1 MFVGGFKNAS
11 IFAILF
17 CLLSAP
23 AVGAGTLIVEGE
35 GQVSRAPDHAVIEV
49 SLREQGR
56 DAGAI
61 LLNLR
66 NRVDSVINAL
76 KENGIDAKHI
86 ATQRLDVRLD
96 YDYDQKQRA
105 PRDYIAST
113 SLRIRQDDLSKLA
126 TVLDVASA
134 LDVDGISDLR
144 FRYDPTQ
151 ADYDLA
157 LTRAVKAAL
166 HKAELIAAASGQSLG
181 SIQEIRENGSG
192 GGVVMARME
201 MSVAPQVKGYIAPE
215 NVTISKTITLEIELV
230 DGAAQ

>member
-1 MFVGGFKNAS
+1 M
-11 IFAILF
+11 
-17 CLLSAP
+17 
-23 AVGAGTLIVEGE
+23 
-35 GQVSRAPDHAVIEV
+35 IEV

-66 NRVDSVINAL
+66 TRVDSVINAL
-76 KENGIDAKHI
+76 KQNVIDENHI
-86 ATQRLDVRLD
+86 ATKRLDVRLD
-96 YDYDQKQRA
+96 HDYDQKKRA

-134 LDVDGISDLR
+134 LDVDGLSDLR
-144 FRYDPTQ
+144 FRYDSTQ

-166 HKAELIAAASGQSLG
+166 HKAELIAMASGQSLG

-201 MSVAPQVKGYIAPE
+201 MSAHHR
-215 NVTISKTITLEIELV
+215 
-230 DGAAQ
+230 

>member
-1 MFVGGFKNAS
+1 MRLF
-11 IFAILF
+11 FAILF
-17 CLLSAP
+17 CVLSAP
-23 AVGAGTLIVEGE
+23 ALVAGTLIVEGE
-35 GQVSRAPDHAVIEV
+35 GQVSRVPDHAVIEV

-66 NRVDSVINAL
+66 TRVDSVINAL
-76 KENGIDAKHI
+76 KQNGIDEKHI

-105 PRDYIAST
+105 PRDYLAST
-113 SLRIRQDDLSKLA
+113 SLRIRQDELSKLA

-134 LDVDGISDLR
+134 MDVDGLSDLR

-157 LTRAVKAAL
+157 LTRAVKPAL
-166 HKAELIAAASGQSLG
+166 HKAELIAAAPGQSLG
-181 SIQEIRENGSG
+181 SVQEIRENGSG

-201 MSVAPQVKGYIAPE
+201 MSAAPQVKGYIAPE
-215 NVTISKTITLEIELV
+215 NIRISKTITMEIELV

>member
-1 MFVGGFKNAS
+1 M
-11 IFAILF
+11 
-17 CLLSAP
+17 
-23 AVGAGTLIVEGE
+23 EGE

-66 NRVDSVINAL
+66 TRVDSVINAL
-76 KENGIDAKHI
+76 KQNGIDEKHI

-113 SLRIRQDDLSKLA
+113 SLRIRQDDLQLA

-134 LDVDGISDLR
+134 LDVDGLSDLR

-157 LTRAVKAAL
+157 LP
-166 HKAELIAAASGQSLG
+166 
-181 SIQEIRENGSG
+181 
-192 GGVVMARME
+192 AR
-201 MSVAPQVKGYIAPE
+201 
-215 NVTISKTITLEIELV
+215 
-230 DGAAQ
+230 

>member
-1 MFVGGFKNAS
+1 MRLF
-11 IFAILF
+11 FAILF
-17 CLLSAP
+17 CVLSAP
-23 AVGAGTLIVEGE
+23 ALVAGTLIVEGE
-35 GQVSRAPDHAVIEV
+35 GQVNRAPDHAVIEA

-61 LLNLR
+61 LLELR
-66 NRVDSVINAL
+66 TRLDSVIDAL
-76 KENGIDAKHI
+76 KRNGIDEKHI
-86 ATQRLDVRLD
+86 ATQRLDVRL
-96 YDYDQKQRA
+96 DYDQKQRA

-113 SLRIRQDDLSKLA
+113 SLRIRQNDLSKLA

-134 LDVDGISDLR
+134 LDIDGLSDLH

-166 HKAELIAAASGQSLG
+166 HKAELIAAASEQRLG
-181 SIQEIRENGSG
+181 SIQEIRENGLG

-201 MSVAPQVKGYIAPE
+201 MSAAPRIKGYIAPE
-215 NVTISKTITLEIELV
+215 NVTISKTITIEIELV

>member
-1 MFVGGFKNAS
+1 MRLF
-11 IFAILF
+11 FAILF
-17 CLLSAP
+17 CVLSAP
-23 AVGAGTLIVEGE
+23 ALVAGTLIVEGE

-49 SLREQGR
+49 SLREQWR

-66 NRVDSVINAL
+66 TRVDSVINAL
-76 KENGIDAKHI
+76 KQNGIDEKHI

-113 SLRIRQDDLSKLA
+113 SLRIRQDDLSKLS
-126 TVLDVASA
+126 TVLDLASA
-134 LDVDGISDLR
+134 MDVDGLSDLR

-192 GGVVMARME
+192 GGVVMARLE
-201 MSVAPQVKGYIAPE
+201 MLAAPRVKGYIAPE
-215 NVTISKTITLEIELV
+215 NVTISKSITLEIELV

>member
-1 MFVGGFKNAS
+1 M
-11 IFAILF
+11 
-17 CLLSAP
+17 
-23 AVGAGTLIVEGE
+23 
-35 GQVSRAPDHAVIEV
+35 
-49 SLREQGR
+49 
-56 DAGAI
+56 
-61 LLNLR
+61 
-66 NRVDSVINAL
+66 
-76 KENGIDAKHI
+76 
-86 ATQRLDVRLD
+86 RLD
-96 YDYDQKQRA
+96 YDYDQNKRE

-113 SLRIRQDDLSKLA
+113 SLRIRQNDLSKLA

-134 LDVDGISDLR
+134 LDIDGLSDLN

-166 HKAELIAAASGQSLG
+166 HKSELIAAASGQRLG
-181 SIQEIRENGSG
+181 SIQEICENGSG

-201 MSVAPQVKGYIAPE
+201 MSAAPRAKGYIAPE

>member
-1 MFVGGFKNAS
+1 MRLF
-11 IFAILF
+11 FAILF
-17 CLLSAP
+17 CVLSAP
-23 AVGAGTLIVEGE
+23 ALVAGTLIVEGE

-49 SLREQGR
+49 SLHEQGR

-61 LLNLR
+61 LLILR
-66 NRVDSVINAL
+66 TRVDVVINAL
-76 KENGIDAKHI
+76 KQNGIDEKHI

-96 YDYDQKQRA
+96 YDYDKKQRA

-113 SLRIRQDDLSKLA
+113 SLRIRQNDLSKLA

-134 LDVDGISDLR
+134 LEVDGLSDLR

-166 HKAELIAAASGQSLG
+166 HKAELIALASGQRLG

-201 MSVAPQVKGYIAPE
+201 MSAAPRVKGYIAPE

>member
-1 MFVGGFKNAS
+1 MRLF
-11 IFAILF
+11 FAILF
-17 CLLSAP
+17 CVLFAP
-23 AVGAGTLIVEGE
+23 ALGAGTLIVEGE

-61 LLNLR
+61 LLMLR
-66 NRVDSVINAL
+66 TRVDSVINAL
-76 KENGIDAKHI
+76 KQNGIDEKHI

-96 YDYDQKQRA
+96 YDYDKKQRL
-105 PRDYIAST
+105 PSDYIAST
-113 SLRIRQDDLSKLA
+113 SLRIRQDDLSMLA

-134 LDVDGISDLR
+134 LEVDGLSDLR

-151 ADYDLA
+151 ADYDVA

-166 HKAELIAAASGQSLG
+166 HKAELIALASGQRLG

-201 MSVAPQVKGYIAPE
+201 MSAAPRVKGYIAPE
-215 NVTISKTITLEIELV
+215 NVTISKTITMEIELV

>member
-1 MFVGGFKNAS
+1 MRLF
-11 IFAILF
+11 FAILF
-17 CLLSAP
+17 CVLSAP

-61 LLNLR
+61 LLKLWT
-66 NRVDSVINAL
+66 RVDSVINAL
-76 KENGIDAKHI
+76 KQNGIDEKHI

-126 TVLDVASA
+126 TVLNVAST
-134 LDVDGISDLR
+134 LDVDGLSDLR

-181 SIQEIRENGSG
+181 SIKEIRENGSG

-201 MSVAPQVKGYIAPE
+201 KSAAPRVKGYIATE
-215 NVTISKTITLEIELV
+215 NVTISKTITMEIELV

>member
-61 LLNLR
+61 LLKLR
-66 NRVDSVINAL
+66 TSVDSVINAL
-76 KENGIDAKHI
+76 KQNGIDEKHI

-113 SLRIRQDDLSKLA
+113 SLRIRQDDLSNLT
-126 TVLDVASA
+126 TVLDVASSM
-134 LDVDGISDLR
+134 DVDGLSDLR
-144 FRYDPTQ
+144 FRYHLTQ

-166 HKAELIAAASGQSLG
+166 HKAELIAVAYGQRLS

-201 MSVAPQVKGYIAPE
+201 MSAAPRVKGYIAPE
-215 NVTISKTITLEIELV
+215 NVTISKTITMEIELV

>member
-1 MFVGGFKNAS
+1 MRLF
-11 IFAILF
+11 FAILF
-17 CLLSAP
+17 YVLSAP
-23 AVGAGTLIVEGE
+23 ALVAGTLIVEGE

-56 DAGAI
+56 DPGAI

-66 NRVDSVINAL
+66 TRVDSVINAL
-76 KENGIDAKHI
+76 KQNGIDEKHI

-96 YDYDQKQRA
+96 HDYDLKQRA

-113 SLRIRQDDLSKLA
+113 SLSIRQDDLSKLA

-134 LDVDGISDLR
+134 MDVNGLTDLS

-157 LTRAVKAAL
+157 LTRAVKSAL
-166 HKAELIAAASGQSLG
+166 HKAKLIAAASGQSLG

-201 MSVAPQVKGYIAPE
+201 MSAAPRVKGYIAPE
-215 NVTISKTITLEIELV
+215 NVTISKTITMEIELV

>member
-1 MFVGGFKNAS
+1 MRLF
-11 IFAILF
+11 FAILF
-17 CLLSAP
+17 CVLSAP
-23 AVGAGTLIVEGE
+23 ALVAGTLIVDGE
-35 GQVSRAPDHAVIEV
+35 GQVSRVPDHAVIEV

-126 TVLDVASA
+126 KVLDVASA

-201 MSVAPQVKGYIAPE
+201 MSAAPRVKGYIAPE
-215 NVTISKTITLEIELV
+215 NITISKTITMEIELV

>member
-1 MFVGGFKNAS
+1 MRLF
-11 IFAILF
+11 FAILF
-17 CLLSAP
+17 CVLSAP
-23 AVGAGTLIVEGE
+23 ALVAGTLIVDGE
-35 GQVSRAPDHAVIEV
+35 GKVSRAPDHAVIEV
-49 SLREQGR
+49 SLHEQGR

-61 LLNLR
+61 LLMLR
-66 NRVDSVINAL
+66 ARVDSVINAL
-76 KENGIDAKHI
+76 KQNGIDEKHI

-96 YDYDQKQRA
+96 YDYDKKQRA

-113 SLRIRQDDLSKLA
+113 SLRIRQNDLSKLA

-134 LDVDGISDLR
+134 LEVDGLSDLR

-166 HKAELIAAASGQSLG
+166 HKAELIALASGQRLG

-201 MSVAPQVKGYIAPE
+201 MSAAPRVKGYIAPE
-215 NVTISKTITLEIELV
+215 NVTISNTITLEIELV
-230 DGAAQ
+230 VGAAQ

>member
-1 MFVGGFKNAS
+1 MRLF
-11 IFAILF
+11 FAILF
-17 CLLSAP
+17 CVLSAP
-23 AVGAGTLIVEGE
+23 ALVAGTLIVEGE

-66 NRVDSVINAL
+66 TRVDSVINAL
-76 KENGIDAKHI
+76 KQNGIDEKHI

-105 PRDYIAST
+105 PRDYLAST
-113 SLRIRQDDLSKLA
+113 SLRIRQDELSKLA

-134 LDVDGISDLR
+134 MDVDGLSDLR

-157 LTRAVKAAL
+157 LTRAVKPAL
-166 HKAELIAAASGQSLG
+166 HKAELIAAALGQSLG
-181 SIQEIRENGSG
+181 SVQEIRENGSG

-201 MSVAPQVKGYIAPE
+201 MSAAPQVKGYIAPE
-215 NVTISKTITLEIELV
+215 NVRISKTITMEIELV

>member
-1 MFVGGFKNAS
+1 MRLF
-11 IFAILF
+11 FAILF
-17 CLLSAP
+17 CVLSAP
-23 AVGAGTLIVEGE
+23 ALVAGTLILEGE
-35 GQVSRAPDHAVIEV
+35 GQVSRVPDHAVMEV

-66 NRVDSVINAL
+66 TRVDSVINAL
-76 KENGIDAKHI
+76 KQNGIDEKHI

-96 YDYDQKQRA
+96 HDYDQKERA

-134 LDVDGISDLR
+134 LDLDGLSDLR

-166 HKAELIAAASGQSLG
+166 HKAELIALASGQSLG

-201 MSVAPQVKGYIAPE
+201 VLAALRVKGYIAPE
-215 NVTISKTITLEIELV
+215 YVTISKTITMEIELV

>member
-1 MFVGGFKNAS
+1 M
-11 IFAILF
+11 
-17 CLLSAP
+17 
-23 AVGAGTLIVEGE
+23 EGE

-56 DAGAI
+56 YAGAI

-66 NRVDSVINAL
+66 TRVDSVINAL
-76 KENGIDAKHI
+76 KQNGIDEKHI

-96 YDYDQKQRA
+96 YDHDQKQRA

-113 SLRIRQDDLSKLA
+113 SLRIRQDELSKLA
-126 TVLDVASA
+126 TVLYVASA
-134 LDVDGISDLR
+134 LDVDGLSELR

-166 HKAELIAAASGQSLG
+166 HKAELIAAASGQSLV

-201 MSVAPQVKGYIAPE
+201 MSAAPRVKGYIAPE

>member
-1 MFVGGFKNAS
+1 M
-11 IFAILF
+11 
-17 CLLSAP
+17 
-23 AVGAGTLIVEGE
+23 EGE
-35 GQVSRAPDHAVIEV
+35 GQVSRAQDHAVIEV

-61 LLNLR
+61 LLKLR
-66 NRVDSVINAL
+66 TRVDSVINAL
-76 KENGIDAKHI
+76 TQNGIDEKHI

-96 YDYDQKQRA
+96 HDYDQKKRA

-113 SLRIRQDDLSKLA
+113 SLRIRQDDLRKLA

-134 LDVDGISDLR
+134 MDVDGLSDLR

-151 ADYDLA
+151 EDYDLA

-166 HKAELIAAASGQSLG
+166 HKAELIAVASGQSLG
-181 SIQEIRENGSG
+181 SILEIRENGSG

-201 MSVAPQVKGYIAPE
+201 MSAAPRVKGYIAPE
-215 NVTISKTITLEIELV
+215 NVTISKTITMEIELV
-230 DGAAQ
+230 DGAAH

>member
-1 MFVGGFKNAS
+1 MRLF
-11 IFAILF
+11 FAILF
-17 CLLSAP
+17 CVLSAP
-23 AVGAGTLIVEGE
+23 ALVAGTLIVDGE
-35 GQVSRAPDHAVIEV
+35 GQVSRVPDHAVIEV

-66 NRVDSVINAL
+66 TRVDGVINAL
-76 KENGIDAKHI
+76 KQNGIDEKHI

-113 SLRIRQDDLSKLA
+113 SLRIRQDNLSKLA

-134 LDVDGISDLR
+134 LDVDGLSDLR

-181 SIQEIRENGSG
+181 SIQEIHENGSG

-201 MSVAPQVKGYIAPE
+201 MSAAPRHG
-215 NVTISKTITLEIELV
+215 
-230 DGAAQ
+230 

>member
-1 MFVGGFKNAS
+1 MRLF
-11 IFAILF
+11 FAILL
-17 CLLSAP
+17 CVLSAP
-23 AVGAGTLIVEGE
+23 AVVAGTLIVEGE

-66 NRVDSVINAL
+66 TRVDSVINAL
-76 KENGIDAKHI
+76 KQNGVDEKHI

-96 YDYDQKQRA
+96 YDYDQKQRV

-113 SLRIRQDDLSKLA
+113 SLRIRQDELSKLA

-134 LDVDGISDLR
+134 LDVDGLSDLR

-157 LTRAVKAAL
+157 LTYAVKAAL

-192 GGVVMARME
+192 GGDLMARME
-201 MSVAPQVKGYIAPE
+201 MSATPQVKGYIAPE
-215 NVTISKTITLEIELV
+215 NVTISKTITMEIELM
-230 DGAAQ
+230 DGAAH

>member
-1 MFVGGFKNAS
+1 MRLF
-11 IFAILF
+11 FAILF
-17 CLLSAP
+17 CVLSAP

-61 LLNLR
+61 LLILR
-66 NRVDSVINAL
+66 TRVDSVINAL
-76 KENGIDAKHI
+76 KENGIDEKHI

-96 YDYDQKQRA
+96 YDYDQKQCA

-134 LDVDGISDLR
+134 MDVDGLSDLR

-166 HKAELIAAASGQSLG
+166 HKAELIADSSGQSLG

-201 MSVAPQVKGYIAPE
+201 MSAAPQVKGYIAPE
-215 NVTISKTITLEIELV
+215 NLTISKTISMEIEFV

>member
-1 MFVGGFKNAS
+1 MRLF
-11 IFAILF
+11 FAILF
-17 CLLSAP
+17 CVLSAP
-23 AVGAGTLIVEGE
+23 ALVAGTLIVEGE
-35 GQVSRAPDHAVIEV
+35 GQVSRVPDHAVIEV

-66 NRVDSVINAL
+66 TRVDSVINAL
-76 KENGIDAKHI
+76 KQNGIDEKHI

-113 SLRIRQDDLSKLA
+113 SLRIRQDELSMLA
-126 TVLDVASA
+126 TVLGVASA
-134 LDVDGISDLR
+134 MDVDGLSDLR

-157 LTRAVKAAL
+157 LTRAVKPAL
-166 HKAELIAAASGQSLG
+166 HKAELIAAASEQSLG
-181 SIQEIRENGSG
+181 SVQEIRENGSG
-192 GGVVMARME
+192 GV
-201 MSVAPQVKGYIAPE
+201 
-215 NVTISKTITLEIELV
+215 L
-230 DGAAQ
+230 